1 MKLLRLTPIA
11 LAAAVFAAQAQDTT
25 TTEPVATVVVSASA
39 DASSQG
45 LPSPYAGGQVAR
57 GGRLGLLGNV
67 DIMDAPFSTT
77 NYTLGIIQDQQAR
90 SVGDVVQNDP
100 AVRSARGFGNYQEL
114 YMIRGFPV
122 YSDDMAYNGL
132 YGLLPRQFVASELL
146 ERVEV
151 LRGANS
157 FVNGAPPGGGGIGGS
172 INLLPKRATNA
183 PLTQVTA
190 GVETGGQAYVATD
203 ISRRFGEGDRF
214 GVRVNAV
221 RRDGDTAVDRESR
234 ELSVYSVGMDYR
246 GRGFRLSADVGH
258 QDHQLRGA
266 RPSVTVNDALPIP
279 TAPGSD
285 SNYAQPWTFSGERD
299 TFGTLRA
306 EADLPGGATAWAA
319 LGMRKGDELNIISS
333 PTVIAANG
341 NTTMTRFDNVREDD
355 VRTGEVGVR
364 TELTTG
370 AVSHKL
376 SATASTFHAESKNAY
391 ALSDFAGF
399 PSNLYRPVDVAA
411 PSSSFFTGGKMNDP
425 LLTQKTIVSSVAV
438 ADTLGFLD
446 ERLLLTVG
454 ARYQKL
460 KDYGYDYGTGAPN
473 AAYEEGELTPVA
485 GIVYKVRK
493 DVSLYANYSE
503 ALQKGPVASGVNII
517 NQGEVFAPFVSR
529 QKEAGVKYDGGKLGM
544 SAAVFTTSRPSGAV
558 VDNRFGIYGAQRN
571 RGLELNVFGVPTQ
584 GLRLLGGLTLLDA
597 EQETNG
603 KDVIGVP
610 KTQLNMGADWS
621 VPGVQGLALNARVL
635 YTAKQY
641 ANDANTQ
648 QLPSWTRLD
657 IGANYLMRFMD
668 RDVTLRARIDNVTDK
683 NYWASAGGYP
693 GYGYL
698 VQGGPRSVVVSATV
712 DF

>member
-11 LAAAVFAAQAQDTT
+11 LAAAAFAAHAQESAPA
-25 TTEPVATVVVSASA
+25 EPVATVVVSASA
-39 DASSQG
+39 DASAQG
-45 LPSPYAGGQVAR
+45 LPSAYAGGQVAR

-67 DIMDAPFSTT
+67 DIMDTPFNSM
-77 NYTLGIIQDQQAR
+77 NYTQALIQDQQAR
-90 SVGDVVQNDP
+90 SVADVVQNDP
-100 AVRSARGFGNYQEL
+100 SVRSARGFGNYQEL

-132 YGLLPRQFVASELL
+132 YGLLPRQYIASELL

-157 FVNGAPPGGGGIGGS
+157 FITGAPPSSGGIGGA
-172 INLLPKRATNA
+172 INLLPKRATNR

-190 GVETGGQAYVATD
+190 GVETGGQAYLATD
-203 ISRRFGEGDRF
+203 VSRRFGTEDRL

-234 ELSVYSVGMDYR
+234 ELSMYAIGMDYR
-246 GRGFRLSADVGH
+246 GKGYRLSADVGH

-266 RPSVTVNDALPIP
+266 RPSVTVSEPLPIIA
-279 TAPGSD
+279 APDSD

-319 LGMRKGDELNIISS
+319 IGMRKGVESNIISS
-333 PTVIAANG
+333 PTVIALNG

-364 TELTTG
+364 TELKTG

-376 SATASTFHAESKNAY
+376 SATAATFHAESKNAY
-391 ALSDFAGF
+391 AMSDFAGF

-411 PSSSFFTGGKMNDP
+411 PSNAFFTGGRMDNP
-425 LLTQKTIVSSVAV
+425 LLTQKTIASSLAI
-438 ADTLGFLD
+438 ADTMGFLD
-446 ERLLLTVG
+446 DRFLVTVG

-473 AAYEEGELTPVA
+473 AAYEEGELTPAA
-485 GIVYKVRK
+485 GIVYKPAK
-493 DVSLYANYSE
+493 GVSVYANYAE
-503 ALQKGPVASGVNII
+503 ALQKGPVANGVNII
-517 NQGEVFAPFVSR
+517 NQGEIFPPYVSR

-558 VDNRFGIYGAQRN
+558 VGNRFGIYGAQRN
-571 RGLELNVFGVPTQ
+571 RGVELNVFGMPMQ

-597 EQETNG
+597 EELATGQ
-603 KDVIGVP
+603 DVIGVP
-610 KTQLNMGADWS
+610 KTQLNMGANWD
-621 VPGVQGLALNARVL
+621 VPGVQGLSLNARAL
-635 YTAKQY
+635 YTSKVY
-641 ANDANTQ
+641 ANEANTQ
-648 QLPSWTRLD
+648 RLPSWTRFD
-657 IGANYLMRFMD
+657 VGANYTLRVMD
-668 RDVTLRARIDNVTDK
+668 RDVTLRARIENLTDK
-683 NYWASAGGYP
+683 SYWASAGGYP

-698 VQGGPRSVVVSATV
+698 VQGNPRSVAVSATV

>member
-1 MKLLRLTPIA
+1 MKLLRLSPIA
-11 LAAAVFAAQAQDTT
+11 LAIAAFAASAQETA
-25 TTEPVATVVVSASA
+25 TEPVATVVVSASA
-39 DASSQG
+39 DASAQG
-45 LPSPYAGGQVAR
+45 LPSAYAGGQVAR

-67 DIMDAPFSTT
+67 DIMDTPFNTT

-90 SVGDVVQNDP
+90 SVGDVVANDP

-157 FVNGAPPGGGGIGGS
+157 FVTGAPPGSGGIGGS
-172 INLLPKRATNA
+172 INLLPKRAANK
-183 PLTQVTA
+183 PLTQVTG
-190 GVETGGQAYVATD
+190 GVETGGQGYLATD
-203 ISRRFGEGDRF
+203 VSRRFGEENRL

-234 ELSVYSVGMDYR
+234 ELSVYAVGMDYR
-246 GRGFRLSADVGH
+246 GRGYRLSADIGH

-266 RPSVTVNDALPIP
+266 RPSVTVNDALPIIA
-279 TAPGSD
+279 APDSD

-319 LGMRKGDELNIISS
+319 LGMRKGIESNIISS
-333 PTVIAANG
+333 PTVTAVNG
-341 NTTMTRFDNVREDD
+341 ATTMTRFDNVREDD
-355 VRTGEVGVR
+355 VRTGEAGVR
-364 TELTTG
+364 TELKTG

-376 SATASTFHAESKNAY
+376 SASASTFHAESKNAY
-391 ALSDFAGF
+391 AMSDFAGF
-399 PSNLYRPVDVAA
+399 PSNLYRPVDAPA

-425 LLTQKTIVSSVAV
+425 LLTQKTIASSLAI

-446 ERLLLTVG
+446 ERVLVTVG

-485 GIVYKVRK
+485 GIVYKPAK
-493 DVSLYANYSE
+493 GVSVYANYAE
-503 ALQKGPVASGVNII
+503 ALQKGPVASGVNIV
-517 NQGEVFAPFVSR
+517 NQGEVFAPYVSR
-529 QKEAGVKYDGGKLGM
+529 QKEVGVKVDSGKLGM
-544 SAAVFTTSRPSGAV
+544 SAALFTTSRPSGAV

-571 RGLELNVFGVPTQ
+571 RGVEMNVFGMPMQ

-597 EQETNG
+597 EQESSG

-610 KTQLNMGADWS
+610 KTQLNLGADWD

-635 YTAKQY
+635 YTSKQY

-657 IGANYLMRFMD
+657 IGANYLLRFMD

-683 NYWASAGGYP
+683 RYWASAGGYP

-698 VQGGPRSVVVSATV
+698 VQGNPRSVVVSATV

>member
-11 LAAAVFAAQAQDTT
+11 LAAAAFAAQAQDTAP
-25 TTEPVATVVVSASA
+25 TEPVATVVVTASA
-39 DASSQG
+39 DASAQG
-45 LPSPYAGGQVAR
+45 LPSAYAGGQVAR

-67 DIMDAPFSTT
+67 DIMDTPFNTT
-77 NYTLGIIQDQQAR
+77 NYTLGIIQEQQAR
-90 SVGDVVQNDP
+90 SVADVVQNDP

-132 YGLLPRQFVASELL
+132 YGLLPRQYIASELL

-157 FVNGAPPGGGGIGGS
+157 FITGAPPSSGGIGGA
-172 INLLPKRATNA
+172 INLLPKRAANR

-190 GVETGGQAYVATD
+190 GVESGGQGYLATD
-203 ISRRFGEGDRF
+203 VSRRFGSENRL

-234 ELSVYSVGMDYR
+234 ELSLYAIGLDYR
-246 GRGFRLSADVGH
+246 GKGYRLSADVGH

-266 RPSVTVNDALPIP
+266 RPSVTVSEPLPIIA
-279 TAPGSD
+279 APDSD

-319 LGMRKGDELNIISS
+319 LGMRKGVEDNVISS
-333 PTVIAANG
+333 PTVTALNG

-364 TELTTG
+364 TELKTG

-376 SATASTFHAESKNAY
+376 SATASSFHAESKNAY
-391 ALSDFAGF
+391 AMSDFAGF

-411 PSSSFFTGGKMNDP
+411 PSNAFFTGGKLDNP
-425 LLTQKTIVSSVAV
+425 LLTQKTIASSLAI

-446 ERLLLTVG
+446 ERVLVTVG

-473 AAYEEGELTPVA
+473 AAYEEGELTPA
-485 GIVYKVRK
+485 FGIVYKPAK
-493 DVSLYANYSE
+493 GVSVYANYAE
-503 ALQKGPVASGVNII
+503 ALQKGPVANGVNII
-517 NQGEVFAPFVSR
+517 NQGEIFPPFVSR

-558 VDNRFGIYGAQRN
+558 VGNRFGIYGAQRN
-571 RGLELNVFGVPTQ
+571 RGLELNVYGMPMQ
-584 GLRLLGGLTLLDA
+584 GLRVLGGLTVLDA
-597 EQETNG
+597 EELGSG

-610 KTQLNMGADWS
+610 NTQLNMGATWD
-621 VPGVQGLALNARVL
+621 VPSVQGLSLNARVL
-635 YTAKQY
+635 YTSKVY
-641 ANDANTQ
+641 ANAANTQ
-648 QLPSWTRLD
+648 QLPSWNRLD
-657 IGANYLMRFMD
+657 LGANYNLRVME
-668 RDVTLRARIDNVTDK
+668 RDVTLRARIENLTDK

-698 VQGGPRSVVVSATV
+698 VQGNPRSLAVSATV

>member
-1 MKLLRLTPIA
+1 MKLLRLSPIA
-11 LAAAVFAAQAQDTT
+11 LATAAFAAHAQDAAP
-25 TTEPVATVVVSASA
+25 TEPVATVVVTASA
-39 DASSQG
+39 DASAQG
-45 LPSPYAGGQVAR
+45 LPSAYAGGQVAR

-67 DIMDAPFSTT
+67 DIMDTPFNTT

-90 SVGDVVQNDP
+90 SVADVVQNDP

-132 YGLLPRQFVASELL
+132 YGLLPRQYIASELL

-157 FVNGAPPGGGGIGGS
+157 FITGAPPSSGGIGGA
-172 INLLPKRATNA
+172 INLLPKRAGNR

-190 GVETGGQAYVATD
+190 GVESGGQGYLATD
-203 ISRRFGEGDRF
+203 VSRRFGMEDRL

-234 ELSVYSVGMDYR
+234 ELSVYAIGMDYR
-246 GRGFRLSADVGH
+246 GRGYRLSADVGH

-266 RPSVTVNDALPIP
+266 RPSVTVREPLPIVP
-279 TAPGSD
+279 APDSD

-319 LGMRKGDELNIISS
+319 MGMRKGIESNIISS
-333 PTVIAANG
+333 PTVTALNG
-341 NTTMTRFDNVREDD
+341 DTTMTRFDNVRKDD

-364 TELTTG
+364 TGLKTG
-370 AVSHKL
+370 AISHKL

-391 ALSDFAGF
+391 AMSDFAGF

-411 PSSSFFTGGKMNDP
+411 PSNAFFTGGKMDNP
-425 LLTQKTIVSSVAV
+425 LLTQKTIASSLAI

-446 ERLLLTVG
+446 ERVLLTVG

-460 KDYGYDYGTGAPN
+460 KDYGYDYGNGAPN
-473 AAYEEGELTPVA
+473 AAYEEGELTPAA
-485 GIVYKVRK
+485 GIVYKPAK
-493 DVSLYANYSE
+493 GVSIYANYAE
-503 ALQKGPVASGVNII
+503 ALQKGPVANGVNII
-517 NQGEVFAPFVSR
+517 NQGEIFPPFVSR
-529 QKEAGVKYDGGKLGM
+529 QKEAGVKVDSGKLGM

-558 VDNRFGIYGAQRN
+558 VGNRFGIYGAQRN
-571 RGLELNVFGVPTQ
+571 RGVELNVFGMPMQ
-584 GLRLLGGLTLLDA
+584 GLRVLGGLTLLDA
-597 EQETNG
+597 QQLDTG

-610 KTQLNMGADWS
+610 ETQFNMGATWD
-621 VPGVQGLALNARVL
+621 VPGVQGLSLNARVL
-635 YTAKQY
+635 YTSKVY
-641 ANDANTQ
+641 ADAANSQ
-648 QLPSWTRLD
+648 RLPSWNRLD
-657 IGANYLMRFMD
+657 LGANYNLRVMD
-668 RDVTLRARIDNVTDK
+668 RDLTLRARIENVADK

-698 VQGGPRSVVVSATV
+698 VQGNPRSLAVSATV

>member
-11 LAAAVFAAQAQDTT
+11 LAAAAFAAHAQESAPA
-25 TTEPVATVVVSASA
+25 EPVATVVVSASA
-39 DASSQG
+39 DASAQG
-45 LPSPYAGGQVAR
+45 LPSAYAGGQVAR

-67 DIMDAPFSTT
+67 DIMDTPFNSM
-77 NYTLGIIQDQQAR
+77 NYTQALIQDQQAR
-90 SVGDVVQNDP
+90 SVADVVQNDP
-100 AVRSARGFGNYQEL
+100 SVRSARGFGNYQEL

-132 YGLLPRQFVASELL
+132 YGLLPRQYIASELL

-157 FVNGAPPGGGGIGGS
+157 FITGAPPSSGGIGGA
-172 INLLPKRATNA
+172 INLLPKRATNR

-190 GVETGGQAYVATD
+190 GVETGGQAYLATD
-203 ISRRFGEGDRF
+203 LSRRFGVDERL

-234 ELSVYSVGMDYR
+234 ELSMYAIGMDYR
-246 GRGFRLSADVGH
+246 GKGYRLSADVGH

-266 RPSVTVNDALPIP
+266 RPSVTVSEPLPIIA
-279 TAPGSD
+279 APDSD

-319 LGMRKGDELNIISS
+319 IGLRKGVESNIISS
-333 PTVIAANG
+333 PTVIALNG

-364 TELTTG
+364 TELKTG

-376 SATASTFHAESKNAY
+376 SATAATFHAESKNAY
-391 ALSDFAGF
+391 AMSDFAGF

-411 PSSSFFTGGKMNDP
+411 PSNAFFTGGRMDNP
-425 LLTQKTIVSSVAV
+425 LLTQKTIASSLAI
-438 ADTLGFLD
+438 ADTMGFLD
-446 ERLLLTVG
+446 DRFLVTVG

-473 AAYEEGELTPVA
+473 AAYEEGELTPAA
-485 GIVYKVRK
+485 GIVYKPAK
-493 DVSLYANYSE
+493 GVSLYANYAE
-503 ALQKGPVASGVNII
+503 ALQKGPVANGVNIV
-517 NQGEVFAPFVSR
+517 NQGEIFPPYVSR

-544 SAAVFTTSRPSGAV
+544 SAAVFTTTQPSGRV
-558 VDNRFGIYGAQRN
+558 VDRRFGIYGGKRN
-571 RGLELNVFGVPTQ
+571 RGVELNVFGMPMQ

-597 EQETNG
+597 EELATGQ
-603 KDVIGVP
+603 DVIGVP
-610 KTQLNMGADWS
+610 KTLLNMGADWD
-621 VPGVQGLALNARVL
+621 VPGVQGLSLNARAL
-635 YTAKQY
+635 YTSKVY
-641 ANDANTQ
+641 ANEANTQ
-648 QLPSWTRLD
+648 RLPSWTRFD
-657 IGANYLMRFMD
+657 VGANYTLRVMD
-668 RDVTLRARIDNVTDK
+668 RDVTLRARIENLTDK
-683 NYWASAGGYP
+683 SYWASAGGYP

-698 VQGGPRSVVVSATV
+698 VQGNPRSVAVSATV